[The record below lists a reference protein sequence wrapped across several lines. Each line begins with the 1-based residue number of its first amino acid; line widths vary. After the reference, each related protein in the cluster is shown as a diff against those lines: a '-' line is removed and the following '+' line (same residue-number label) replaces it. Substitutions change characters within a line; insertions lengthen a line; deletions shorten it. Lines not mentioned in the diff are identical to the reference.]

1 MFSCLVL
8 LVLLDGM
15 VGVGGVPVGGGG
27 GGGGLI
33 FVLSF
38 VIGLLLP
45 LPPQL
50 SLVRS
55 RPIYTAEMKR
65 FRLAAKVCLNYN
77 VSFNLL
83 YLAGKRPD
91 R

>member
-15 VGVGGVPVGGGG
+15 VGVRGYRWRGV
-27 GGGGLI
+27 GGLI

>member
-1 MFSCLVL
+1 MFSYLVL

-15 VGVGGVPVGGGG
+15 VGVRGVPVGGGV
-27 GGGGLI
+27 GGLI

-38 VIGLLLP
+38 VIGLPLP

-55 RPIYTAEMKR
+55 RPIYNAEIKR

-77 VSFNLL
+77 VSFGLL